1 MFGKKNSIFFDR
13 NPTVLLKSSEFMNL
27 PEVSLWTASWVLRG
41 GLLVQFGFRLLDQGT
56 DFRLAFL
63 FEFTERLSVFCLRF
77 VPTAFP

>member
-1 MFGKKNSIFFDR
+1 MDGVVGF
-13 NPTVLLKSSEFMNL
+13 E
-27 PEVSLWTASWVLRG
+27 G